1 MTKLIGLVGYPQSG
15 KDTLG
20 DLLVKTGKW
29 KKVAFA
35 DALKDLFLLA
45 RPAHWVSDR
54 DERIDSNGYYLPT
67 YSREELEY
75 VKSEDSLTRQALQ
88 DFGQAVRD
96 IHPTFWVD
104 AARKVVLGHIANGFN
119 VVVTDI
125 RYPNE
130 EQMLLNW
137 PAPIIGVSRGGYGP
151 VNDHVSERNTAQIL
165 RRNPARVFNHGAPE
179 DMLKQLQE
187 MLR

>member
-20 DLLVKTGKW
+20 DLLVETGDW

-35 DALKDLFLLA
+35 DALKDLFLLCGA
-45 RPAHWVSDR
+45 SYWDDLSGMRCAI
-54 DERIDSNGYYLPT
+54 EN
-67 YSREELEY
+67 RESLEEAKIENWE
-75 VKSEDSLTRQALQ
+75 VRKALQ
-88 DFGQAVRD
+88 DFGQAVRN

-104 AARKVVLGHIANGFN
+104 AARKTILGHIANGYN

-137 PAPIIGVSRGGYGP
+137 PAPIIGVLRGGYGP
-151 VNDHVSERNTAQIL
+151 VNDHASERNTAEIL
-165 RRNPARVFNHGAPE
+165 RRNPARVFNHRAPE